1 MPEGKLSPVS
11 RPKVVKMRGETQEEK
26 KKLAMR
32 TKLQVLLFRHK
43 EMLKKD
49 ILKKRA
55 LLEKELQI
63 EIQVSYL
70 SRVIFYTW
78 TTYILICITERSIYR
93 TSHINQSRTNETR

>member
-63 EIQVSYL
+63 EIQVFLFIFCYFLYMDYIYFNLYYRKKYL
-70 SRVIFYTW
+70 QNW
-78 TTYILICITERSIYR
+78 P
-93 TSHINQSRTNETR
+93 H